1 MAEKVTIILP
11 MLPTSLSAEGKAQ
24 RRRQQAEEKEWQ
36 DYIASEWALLGKPQ
50 FDVIRVTMRFL
61 FPAEITGDP
70 AVCLSTGSKLVGEA
84 MKGLLI
90 PDLGPEHLTAWN
102 FCFERGAAAQT
113 AVVIEEERRKRNC
126 WQRPACNHY
135 EECTAPM
142 CPLDQTSL
150 KGIWY
155 PDEEICRSKINGN
168 IPWAKMQRK
177 IAKSTGRGS
186 GYFTLAMLNRSCI
199 IRPGI
204 SGLDPDREG
213 DSQVR
218 KWMAEHPEK
227 REMSAEEILMR
238 KKLAQKCLNLEDD
251 RNASEGVAAP
261 FLKPPLNRVLGQ
273 KKCP

>member
-1 MAEKVTIILP
+1 
-11 MLPTSLSAEGKAQ
+11 
-24 RRRQQAEEKEWQ
+24 
-36 DYIASEWALLGKPQ
+36 
-50 FDVIRVTMRFL
+50 
-61 FPAEITGDP
+61 
-70 AVCLSTGSKLVGEA
+70 
-84 MKGLLI
+84 
-90 PDLGPEHLTAWN
+90 
-102 FCFERGAAAQT
+102 
-113 AVVIEEERRKRNC
+113 
-126 WQRPACNHY
+126 
-135 EECTAPM
+135 
-142 CPLDQTSL
+142 
-150 KGIWY
+150 
-155 PDEEICRSKINGN
+155 
-168 IPWAKMQRK
+168 MQRK
-177 IAKSTGRGS
+177 IAKSAGRES
-186 GYFTLAMLNRSCI
+186 GYFTQAMLNRNCV